1 MFETEFRQL
10 CQSSKCFQEDGKS
23 LGTDLETRG
32 KDTVFTV
39 YRRIVKLELI
49 LNRSAIGM
57 VKNTLYCRVY
67 PNKNLEVYY
76 LLPELFAVLN
86 IEEFESLTKQ
96 IESVETYEELM
107 PLLKRRAA
115 ARTRILGASFHLPE
129 W

>member
-1 MFETEFRQL
+1 M
-10 CQSSKCFQEDGKS
+10 
-23 LGTDLETRG
+23 TDLTEIEMACADPR
-32 KDTVFTV
+32 
-39 YRRIVKLELI
+39 
-49 LNRSAIGM
+49 
-57 VKNTLYCRVY
+57 
-67 PNKNLEVYY
+67 
-76 LLPELFAVLN
+76 N